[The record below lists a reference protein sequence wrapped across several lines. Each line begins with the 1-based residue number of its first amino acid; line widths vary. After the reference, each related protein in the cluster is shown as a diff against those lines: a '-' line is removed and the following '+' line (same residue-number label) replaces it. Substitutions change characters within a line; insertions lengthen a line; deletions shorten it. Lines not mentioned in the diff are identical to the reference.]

1 LCEFLKT
8 SESPPF
14 VGTMSQTN
22 FNPRV
27 SIESLIGSVQAE
39 LKNATPQEWGIS
51 GGISL
56 LLCLLYGL
64 FNKRNKDDHALS
76 VNTVF
81 FAAILTLFSVAV
93 RVKQSGDDQYAFTV
107 MLLTVFGLV
116 FGYGHGGVLF
126 LAFVPVIVNK
136 VRRTVKSN

>member
-1 LCEFLKT
+1 MLE
-8 SESPPF
+8 PI
-14 VGTMSQTN
+14 MSQTN

-39 LKNATPQEWGIS
+39 IKNTTPQEWGIS

-64 FNKRNKDDHALS
+64 FSKRNKDDHALS

-81 FAAILTLFSVAV
+81 FAAVLTLFSVAV

-107 MLLTVFGLV
+107 MLLTIFGLV
-116 FGYGHGGVLF
+116 FNFGHGGVLF

-136 VRRTVKSN
+136 VRRSVKSN

>member
-1 LCEFLKT
+1 LLE
-8 SESPPF
+8 PI
-14 VGTMSQTN
+14 MSQTN

-39 LKNATPQEWGIS
+39 IKNTTPQEWGIS

-64 FNKRNKDDHALS
+64 FSKRNKDDHALS

-81 FAAILTLFSVAV
+81 FAAVLTLFSVAV

-107 MLLTVFGLV
+107 MLLTIFGLV
-116 FGYGHGGVLF
+116 FNFGHGGVLF

-136 VRRTVKSN
+136 VRRSVKSN

>member
-1 LCEFLKT
+1 
-8 SESPPF
+8 
-14 VGTMSQTN
+14 MSQTN

-39 LKNATPQEWGIS
+39 IKNTTPQEWGIS

-64 FNKRNKDDHALS
+64 FSKRNKDDHALS

-81 FAAILTLFSVAV
+81 FAAVLTLFSVAV

-107 MLLTVFGLV
+107 MLLTIFGLV
-116 FGYGHGGVLF
+116 FNFGHGGVLF

-136 VRRTVKSN
+136 VRRSVKSN

>member
-1 LCEFLKT
+1 LLE
-8 SESPPF
+8 PI
-14 VGTMSQTN
+14 MSQTN

-39 LKNATPQEWGIS
+39 IKNTTPQEWGIS
-51 GGISL
+51 GISL

-64 FNKRNKDDHALS
+64 FSKRNKDDHALS

-81 FAAILTLFSVAV
+81 FAAVLTLFSVAV

-107 MLLTVFGLV
+107 MLLTIFGLV
-116 FGYGHGGVLF
+116 FNFGHGGVLF

-136 VRRTVKSN
+136 VRRSVKSN

>member
-1 LCEFLKT
+1 LLE
-8 SESPPF
+8 PI
-14 VGTMSQTN
+14 MSQTN

-39 LKNATPQEWGIS
+39 IKNTTPQEWGIS

-81 FAAILTLFSVAV
+81 FAAVLTLFSVAV

-107 MLLTVFGLV
+107 MLLTIFGLV
-116 FGYGHGGVLF
+116 FNFGHGGVLF

-136 VRRTVKSN
+136 VRRSVKSN